1 MGNKTLKRYGPV
13 QWGHANSALHQGQI
27 TQAKEQF
34 EEYLKV
40 ASVWHPAW
48 RLRHGIASFLLSS
61 GMENG
66 VRDAKK
72 AERVLRDRSAIESFS
87 GSVKRCLAAAKC
99 DVLHGGPWGEIGQH
113 EVDAGRPDKAAA
125 PLLIAAFADQ
135 RSASWV
141 LALAAA
147 LAANLEEMSDAIATL
162 ALFDFGEEF
171 HRELRAHF
179 AGSADRLSV
188 AAFVEDID
196 EKTGRQ
202 RRR

>member
-1 MGNKTLKRYGPV
+1 
-13 QWGHANSALHQGQI
+13 
-27 TQAKEQF
+27 
-34 EEYLKV
+34 
-40 ASVWHPAW
+40 
-48 RLRHGIASFLLSS
+48 
-61 GMENG
+61 MENG

-99 DVLHGGPWGEIGQH
+99 DVLHGGPWGEIGQL

-162 ALFDFGEEF
+162 ALFDFGEVPLYLSSGSGDF
-171 HRELRAHF
+171 LRF
-179 AGSADRLSV
+179 GSCLTF
-188 AAFVEDID
+188 FVGEHYSP
-196 EKTGRQ
+196 Q
-202 RRR
+202 V